1 MTGDERHVPTANP
14 RLQPKG
20 DESER
25 ILQDAFLSG
34 GRDMSGAG
42 KLSAGTMSKALHDE
56 EPAMFAR
63 DDSWGNR
70 AEEEGAPGEGG
81 PSGLWHRLRHFFSG

>member
-1 MTGDERHVPTANP
+1 
-14 RLQPKG
+14 
-20 DESER
+20 
-25 ILQDAFLSG
+25 
-34 GRDMSGAG
+34 MSGAG

-56 EPAMFAR
+56 EPAVFAR

-81 PSGLWHRLRHFFSG
+81 AKGFWHRFTHFFSG